1 MISVQRAERP
11 RRCTSVR
18 AANGHRGITMIRV
31 RTPALTALAI
41 WILGAAPGAAIA
53 DTSGTMYTLIVPP
66 SSLEVGCQPP
76 CECPDVLRPT
86 YGSFELV
93 PAGSDP
99 LYSYYNVERY
109 IASFNNGPGAV
120 AITGSGR
127 FKIGGEFAL
136 VQQLTLDLQIE
147 GGLTEHFDS
156 GLKPVSAPFP
166 RIDIACAVHGFYCI
180 DSVLVVDAT
189 PIGSDAV
196 PPQRQRPA
204 GIEAVQ
210 PNPFKHTAGVVIDL
224 DRPGIVDLTVVDLGG
239 RRMRQL
245 VAGQFLAAGRRTVM
259 WDGLRD
265 DGRAAPAGV
274 YWVRMRWPGGM
285 DGRRLVKLD

>member
-1 MISVQRAERP
+1 
-11 RRCTSVR
+11 
-18 AANGHRGITMIRV
+18 MIRV
-31 RTPALTALAI
+31 RTPALAALAV
-41 WILGAAPGAAIA
+41 WILGAAPCAAATA

-76 CECPDVLRPT
+76 CECPSVQRPT

-99 LYSYYNVERY
+99 LYSYYAVERY

-120 AITGSGR
+120 AITGSGHY
-127 FKIGGEFAL
+127 KIGGEFAL

-147 GGLTEHFDS
+147 GRPTEHFDS
-156 GLKPVSAPFP
+156 GLKPVSVPFP
-166 RIDIACAVHGFYCI
+166 RIDVACAVHGFDCY

-189 PIGSDAV
+189 PIGFAAV
-196 PPQRQRPA
+196 PLQRPRLA
-204 GIEAVQ
+204 GIEAVR
-210 PNPFKHTAGVVIDL
+210 PNPFEHTAGVVIDL
-224 DRPGIVDLTVVDLGG
+224 DHPGAVDLTVVDLGG
-239 RRMRQL
+239 RRVRQL
-245 VAGQFLAAGRRTVM
+245 AAGQFLPAGPRTVT

-274 YWVRMRWPGGM
+274 YWVRMRWVGGM